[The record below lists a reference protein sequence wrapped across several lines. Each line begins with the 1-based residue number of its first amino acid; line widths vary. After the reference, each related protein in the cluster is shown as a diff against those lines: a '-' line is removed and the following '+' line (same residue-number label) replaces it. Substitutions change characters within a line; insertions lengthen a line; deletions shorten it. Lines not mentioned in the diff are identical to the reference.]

1 MNIKEIKINNYGKLK
16 NKEINLEKNINI
28 IYGENESGKSTLLN
42 YIKNIFY
49 GISKNKNGKEIS
61 DYEKYK
67 PWIGEEF
74 SGRIKYELNNGEEYE
89 IFRDFN
95 KKSPKVLNG
104 NLEDISKDFNIDKKD
119 GSQFFYEQTGID
131 ENMYL
136 STIMTEQQEVVL
148 DGQEQNVLVQ
158 KLANIMGT
166 GEDSTS
172 YKKVL
177 DRLNKKQIEEV
188 GTSRTQDRPINLVNI
203 KLKNNEFD
211 KKAILAELE
220 SKTINKED
228 KNNLQ
233 QKILNEEIKNR
244 AIREINFLAK
254 NCELE
259 LEKNNLKNNIKKE
272 NEEKINKLNNNKNEL
287 LKNNSQINLE
297 KEKINK
303 LNNKKNKIFLLL
315 FIILI
320 IINIFSFLFIKNK
333 TINYLFISLIPIF
346 IILYIL
352 LRPKNKNIKKI
363 DEKIN
368 SIKNEVNLINNQI
381 KLLEEENIKKINEIE
396 NEKNNIILNINKEK
410 EKIKNKYN
418 NIEIN
423 KIINLINKEN
433 IEKELEYSNNKINEY
448 KLEISKID
456 LEEKNILPKKEKL
469 IKLEE
474 EQEELQERLKELNE
488 KNLCF
493 NLTRELLEKAYEK
506 MKTSVTPK
514 FTENLSKNI
523 SIISNGKYN
532 KVGLNDENGLMVEQE
547 NGDYLPAYRLSVGTI
562 DQLYLSLRLSMVD
575 DISKESMPIILDEA
589 FAYFD
594 TKRLENILKYLAEK
608 SEQNQILIFTCTK
621 REKEIFDKL
630 NIKYNLVEL

>member
-95 KKSPKVLNG
+95 KKNPKVLNG

-220 SKTINKED
+220 SKTTNKED

-233 QKILNEEIKNR
+233 QKLLNEEIKNR

-333 TINYLFISLIPIF
+333 IINYLFISLIPIF

>member
-220 SKTINKED
+220 SKTTNKED

-233 QKILNEEIKNR
+233 QKLLNEEIKNR
-244 AIREINFLAK
+244 AIREINFLEK

>member
-1 MNIKEIKINNYGKLK
+1 MNIIEIKINNYGKLK

-233 QKILNEEIKNR
+233 QKLLNEEIKNR
-244 AIREINFLAK
+244 AIREINFLEK

-272 NEEKINKLNNNKNEL
+272 NEEKINKLNNNKN
-287 LKNNSQINLE
+287 
-297 KEKINK
+297 
-303 LNNKKNKIFLLL
+303 
-315 FIILI
+315 
-320 IINIFSFLFIKNK
+320 
-333 TINYLFISLIPIF
+333 
-346 IILYIL
+346 
-352 LRPKNKNIKKI
+352 
-363 DEKIN
+363 
-368 SIKNEVNLINNQI
+368 
-381 KLLEEENIKKINEIE
+381 
-396 NEKNNIILNINKEK
+396 
-410 EKIKNKYN
+410 
-418 NIEIN
+418 
-423 KIINLINKEN
+423 
-433 IEKELEYSNNKINEY
+433 
-448 KLEISKID
+448 
-456 LEEKNILPKKEKL
+456 
-469 IKLEE
+469 
-474 EQEELQERLKELNE
+474 
-488 KNLCF
+488 
-493 NLTRELLEKAYEK
+493 
-506 MKTSVTPK
+506 
-514 FTENLSKNI
+514 
-523 SIISNGKYN
+523 
-532 KVGLNDENGLMVEQE
+532 
-547 NGDYLPAYRLSVGTI
+547 
-562 DQLYLSLRLSMVD
+562 
-575 DISKESMPIILDEA
+575 
-589 FAYFD
+589 
-594 TKRLENILKYLAEK
+594 
-608 SEQNQILIFTCTK
+608 
-621 REKEIFDKL
+621 
-630 NIKYNLVEL
+630 

>member
-95 KKSPKVLNG
+95 KKNPKVLNG

-233 QKILNEEIKNR
+233 QKLLNEEIKNR

-333 TINYLFISLIPIF
+333 IINYLFISLIPIF
-346 IILYIL
+346 VILYIL
-352 LRPKNKNIKKI
+352 LRPKNKNIKKV

-621 REKEIFDKL
+621 REKKIFDKL

>member
-233 QKILNEEIKNR
+233 QKLLNEEIKNR
-244 AIREINFLAK
+244 AIREINFLEK

-474 EQEELQERLKELNE
+474 EQEELQERVKELNE

>member
-95 KKSPKVLNG
+95 KKNPKVLNG

-233 QKILNEEIKNR
+233 QKLLNEEIKNR

-303 LNNKKNKIFLLL
+303 LNNKKNKIFLLF

-396 NEKNNIILNINKEK
+396 NEKNNII
-410 EKIKNKYN
+410 
-418 NIEIN
+418 
-423 KIINLINKEN
+423 
-433 IEKELEYSNNKINEY
+433 
-448 KLEISKID
+448 
-456 LEEKNILPKKEKL
+456 
-469 IKLEE
+469 
-474 EQEELQERLKELNE
+474 
-488 KNLCF
+488 
-493 NLTRELLEKAYEK
+493 
-506 MKTSVTPK
+506 
-514 FTENLSKNI
+514 
-523 SIISNGKYN
+523 
-532 KVGLNDENGLMVEQE
+532 
-547 NGDYLPAYRLSVGTI
+547 
-562 DQLYLSLRLSMVD
+562 
-575 DISKESMPIILDEA
+575 
-589 FAYFD
+589 
-594 TKRLENILKYLAEK
+594 
-608 SEQNQILIFTCTK
+608 
-621 REKEIFDKL
+621 
-630 NIKYNLVEL
+630 

>member
-95 KKSPKVLNG
+95 KKNPKVLNG

-211 KKAILAELE
+211 KKDILAELE
-220 SKTINKED
+220 SKTINKEG

-233 QKILNEEIKNR
+233 QKLLNEEIKNR

-297 KEKINK
+297 KEKIKK

-423 KIINLINKEN
+423 KIINIINKEN

>member
-575 DISKESMPIILDEA
+575 DISKESMPIILDEV

>member
-95 KKSPKVLNG
+95 KKNPKVLNG

-211 KKAILAELE
+211 KKDILAELE
-220 SKTINKED
+220 SKTINKEG

-233 QKILNEEIKNR
+233 QKLLNEEIKNR

-423 KIINLINKEN
+423 KIINIINKEN

>member
-1 MNIKEIKINNYGKLK
+1 MKIKNIKINNYGNLE
-16 NKEINLEKNINI
+16 NKEINLENKINI
-28 IYGENESGKSTLLN
+28 IYGKNESGKSTLLN

-95 KKSPKVLNG
+95 KKNPKVLNG

-233 QKILNEEIKNR
+233 QKLLNEEIKNR

-333 TINYLFISLIPIF
+333 IINYLFISLIPIF
-346 IILYIL
+346 VILYIL
-352 LRPKNKNIKKI
+352 LRPKNKNIKKV

-621 REKEIFDKL
+621 REKKIFDKL

>member
-95 KKSPKVLNG
+95 KKNPKVLNG

-233 QKILNEEIKNR
+233 QKLLNEEIKNR

>member
-233 QKILNEEIKNR
+233 QKLLNEEIKNR

-333 TINYLFISLIPIF
+333 IINYLFISLIPIF

>member
-233 QKILNEEIKNR
+233 QKLLNEEIKNR
-244 AIREINFLAK
+244 AIREINFLEK

>member
-188 GTSRTQDRPINLVNI
+188 GTPRTQDRPINLVNI

>member
-233 QKILNEEIKNR
+233 QKLLNEEIKNR

-297 KEKINK
+297 KEKIKK

>member
-95 KKSPKVLNG
+95 KKNPKVLNG

-188 GTSRTQDRPINLVNI
+188 GTPRTQDRPINLVNI

>member
-233 QKILNEEIKNR
+233 QKLLNEEIKNR

>member
-95 KKSPKVLNG
+95 KKNPKVLNG

-233 QKILNEEIKNR
+233 QKLLNEEIKNR

-333 TINYLFISLIPIF
+333 IINYLFISLIPIF
-346 IILYIL
+346 VILYIL
-352 LRPKNKNIKKI
+352 LRPKNKNIKKV

>member
-95 KKSPKVLNG
+95 KKNPKVLNG

-188 GTSRTQDRPINLVNI
+188 GTPRTQDRPINLVNI

-233 QKILNEEIKNR
+233 QKLLNEEIKNR
-244 AIREINFLAK
+244 AIREINFLEK

-333 TINYLFISLIPIF
+333 IINYLFISLIPIF

>member
-28 IYGENESGKSTLLN
+28 IYGESESGKSTLLN

-272 NEEKINKLNNNKNEL
+272 NE
-287 LKNNSQINLE
+287 
-297 KEKINK
+297 EKINK

>member
-95 KKSPKVLNG
+95 KKNPKVLNG

-233 QKILNEEIKNR
+233 QKLLNEEIKNR

-303 LNNKKNKIFLLL
+303 LNNKKIKIFLLL

-423 KIINLINKEN
+423 KIIIIINKEN

>member
-95 KKSPKVLNG
+95 KKNPKVLNG

-211 KKAILAELE
+211 KKDILAELE
-220 SKTINKED
+220 SKTINKEG

-233 QKILNEEIKNR
+233 QKLLNEEIKNR

>member
-95 KKSPKVLNG
+95 KKNPKVLNG

-188 GTSRTQDRPINLVNI
+188 GTPRTQDRPINLVNI

-418 NIEIN
+418 NKEIN

>member
-95 KKSPKVLNG
+95 KKNPKVLNG

-233 QKILNEEIKNR
+233 QKLLNEEIKNR

-381 KLLEEENIKKINEIE
+381 KLLEEGNIKKINEIE

>member
-95 KKSPKVLNG
+95 KKNPKVLNG

-211 KKAILAELE
+211 KKDILAELE
-220 SKTINKED
+220 SKTINKEG

-233 QKILNEEIKNR
+233 QKLLNEEIKNR

-575 DISKESMPIILDEA
+575 DISKELMPIILDEA

-630 NIKYNLVEL
+630 NIKYNFVEL

>member
-95 KKSPKVLNG
+95 KKNPKVLNG

-203 KLKNNEFD
+203 KFKNNEFD
-211 KKAILAELE
+211 KKDILAELE
-220 SKTINKED
+220 SKTINKEG

-233 QKILNEEIKNR
+233 QKLLNEEIKNR

-575 DISKESMPIILDEA
+575 DISKELMPIILDEA

-630 NIKYNLVEL
+630 NIKYNFVEL

>member
-1 MNIKEIKINNYGKLK
+1 MNIKEIKLNNYGKFK